1 MVIAIVIVTFIVF
14 VMVDL
19 LLRTVLRRLDETKRR
34 KERQTA
40 LDIGLRVD
48 VSPTAPS
55 LKSVS
60 VKEPKARILAVDDES
75 IILDSFRKILVLA
88 GYSVDTVENGPEA
101 LGLIQKTEYDFVFTD
116 LKMPEFDGLEVTK
129 AVKHLRPDIDVVI
142 ITGYASVE
150 SAVDAMKFG
159 ALDYVQKPFTEDEL
173 VAFTNKTLLRR
184 QARLEK
190 ERPPM
195 ANLVTASSPESRSE
209 RVFNIPAGLFFS
221 PAHVWVRIELNGEVR
236 AGIDDFAR
244 KTIGRIDGVAM
255 PRIGRAVKRGEV
267 LFAVRQG
274 SRMMEFPSP
283 VDGRV
288 SALNDEIESHPE
300 HVEINPYDVGWLCRM
315 EATSLSSDLES
326 MRIGADAEDWYRKE
340 IDRLGHLS
348 DDLEDDSPSDTTT
361 PSPPTLSDAQWSA
374 FSSSFLGA

>member
-34 KERQTA
+34 KERQAA

-221 PAHVWVRIELNGEVR
+221 PAHVWVRIEVR